1 MVLQKLIGF
10 DHSIVAASLKPCHRL
25 FIIWHFEFRLVLVL
39 WYRIVRYRWNP
50 LTWINLGV
58 LGIIHKRFVE
68 FRLDFLAFIRTDQ
81 ILPSPSLVDIPPV
94 CLCSRCARP
103 CRFWFSGIE
112 NGHRVFLWF
121 PPQFLMPAGPCYIT
135 RNKDRIIL
143 VLN

>member
-1 MVLQKLIGF
+1 MVLQKFIGF

-25 FIIWHFEFRLVLVL
+25 FIIWHLEFRLVLVL

-94 CLCSRCARP
+94 
-103 CRFWFSGIE
+103 F
-112 NGHRVFLWF
+112 VFL
-121 PPQFLMPAGPCYIT
+121 QSSRQALL
-135 RNKDRIIL
+135 IL
-143 VLN
+143 VLWYRKWPPSVSLVPAAISYAGWAMLHNEE

>member
-1 MVLQKLIGF
+1 MVLHKLIGF
-10 DHSIVAASLKPCHRL
+10 DHLIVAVSLKICYRL

-94 CLCSRCARP
+94 
-103 CRFWFSGIE
+103 F
-112 NGHRVFLWF
+112 VFL
-121 PPQFLMPAGPCYIT
+121 QSLRQALL
-135 RNKDRIIL
+135 IL
-143 VLN
+143 VLWYRKWPPSVSLVPTAISYAGWAMLYNEE

>member
-1 MVLQKLIGF
+1 MVLHKLIGF
-10 DHSIVAASLKPCHRL
+10 DHLIVAVSLKICYRL

-68 FRLDFLAFIRTDQ
+68 LRLDFSAFIRTDQ
-81 ILPSPSLVDIPPV
+81 ILTSPSSVDIPPV
-94 CLCSRCARP
+94 FVFFAVVAPGLVN
-103 CRFWFSGIE
+103 SGSLVQK

-135 RNKDRIIL
+135 RNKTE
-143 VLN
+143 

>member
-1 MVLQKLIGF
+1 MVLQKFIGI
-10 DHSIVAASLKPCHRL
+10 DHFIIAVPLKRCYRL
-25 FIIWHFEFRLVLVL
+25 FIIWHLEFRLVLVL

-94 CLCSRCARP
+94 FVFVQSLRQALL
-103 CRFWFSGIE
+103 ILVLLVTE

-135 RNKDRIIL
+135 RNKTE
-143 VLN
+143 

>member
-1 MVLQKLIGF
+1 MVLHKLIGF
-10 DHSIVAASLKPCHRL
+10 NHSIVAASLNKCHNL
-25 FIIWHFEFRLVLVL
+25 FIIGHLEFGLVLVL

-94 CLCSRCARP
+94 
-103 CRFWFSGIE
+103 F
-112 NGHRVFLWF
+112 VFL
-121 PPQFLMPAGPCYIT
+121 QSLRQALL
-135 RNKDRIIL
+135 IL
-143 VLN
+143 VLWYRKMATECFLVPTAISYAGCAMLYNEE

>member
-1 MVLQKLIGF
+1 MVLHKLIGF
-10 DHSIVAASLKPCHRL
+10 DHLIVAVSLKICYRL

-81 ILPSPSLVDIPPV
+81 ILTSKLVDIPPV
-94 CLCSRCARP
+94 
-103 CRFWFSGIE
+103 F
-112 NGHRVFLWF
+112 VFL
-121 PPQFLMPAGPCYIT
+121 QSLRQALL
-135 RNKDRIIL
+135 IL
-143 VLN
+143 VLWYRKMATECFFGTHRNFLCRLRHVI